1 MARSVPEP
9 CRGAVFQGADGE
21 RKRRGK
27 EGNRMKDAFICFF
40 QNACSES
47 CNEAL
52 VRNAEGDPEY
62 KEAAKR
68 YNELFANV
76 RERLGEE
83 NKELLF
89 NLEISDSEK
98 ESLQEKWIYRRAF
111 QDCFYLL
118 QWMGAFRKD

>member
-1 MARSVPEP
+1 
-9 CRGAVFQGADGE
+9 
-21 RKRRGK
+21 
-27 EGNRMKDAFICFF
+27 MKDAFIRFF

-52 VRNAEGDPEY
+52 VREGEGDPAY

-83 NKELLF
+83 NEELLF
-89 NLEISDSEK
+89 NLEMSESEK
-98 ESLQEKWIYRRAF
+98 VFLQEKWIYRRAF

-118 QWMGAFRKD
+118 QWMDAIRRD